1 MTCKV
6 HFTMSKCSLIIPLKV
21 NNIKKKHWE
30 RFLQVGLLEF
40 WVNDFMPGLHL
51 ASLKLDLIEHSCF
64 LQYIAGSLFLFLF
77 SLNSLTLLH
86 VLFQG
91 NFFGEVYVTLPSEI
105 TMLVHNIMIFTSFLI
120 NSPSNISCVYFLR
133 RFTCFL
139 L

>member
-1 MTCKV
+1 
-6 HFTMSKCSLIIPLKV
+6 MSKCSLIIPLKV

-40 WVNDFMPGLHL
+40 WVNDFKSGLHL
-51 ASLKLDLIEHSCF
+51 ASLKIDLIEHSCF
-64 LQYIAGSLFLFLF
+64 LQYIAVSLFLFLF

-91 NFFGEVYVTLPSEI
+91 SFFGEVYVTLPSEI

-120 NSPSNISCVYFLR
+120 NSTSNISCVYFVR